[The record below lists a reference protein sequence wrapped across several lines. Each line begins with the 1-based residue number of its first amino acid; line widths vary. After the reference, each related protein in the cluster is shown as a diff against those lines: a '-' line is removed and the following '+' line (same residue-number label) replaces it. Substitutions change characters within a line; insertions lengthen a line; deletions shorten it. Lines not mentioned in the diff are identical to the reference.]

1 MNMLNRRHFLK
12 RLAAGS
18 ALFSLE
24 PATMLSNIDG
34 YNTPVTPNRASAI
47 WKDSYQ
53 LPVWKDAD
61 VIVVGATCAGVAA
74 AIAAAK
80 KGVRVFVISSFPYPG
95 EDICGSFMY
104 WPEKRDSSSSLF
116 HQLFPGRVAPY
127 PLHVKS
133 VLENE
138 MIRHQVEFLYNSFV
152 THLVVNEQQQ
162 PAGVCIANRSGNQL
176 IRGKVIIDATHH
188 ASVARLAG
196 VPFHPFKPG
205 IHRFVFTVVGNKRKQ
220 HPSILDTEE
229 IYPAFNVDNRSLKAL
244 KYTVE
249 LPLQD
254 ESYHALMEAEQMIRD
269 MTWDVDQGDS
279 ADIPYY
285 VPSSYMKSNR
295 PFEPDEVSNLYVLG
309 PCSAFPR
316 EDILEKMEPA
326 TIMEQGEAVGIKAAE
341 EAFRQQ
347 TSANLYVKPLDKDGV
362 RFGRIAQANPFRP
375 VTPYALAH
383 FDGGGIPVLGEYDVV
398 VVGGGTA
405 GAPAAI
411 SAARNGSKV
420 LLLEYLHGLG
430 GISTFGFIGRYT
442 VGYRKGF
449 TAEIDQAM
457 QTIAPSD
464 HPRHIKKDSSEWPVD
479 WKAEW
484 YRKELRKAK
493 GDIWFQTIV
502 NGTLMNGSQIEGIL
516 VNTPLGE
523 GIIRCRCV
531 VDSTGSADVAIA
543 AGAGYEYTGKNSLA
557 VQGAGLAKFSPEDHY
572 NNTDWTFVD
581 DTDIVDVTRLFIQ
594 AKIKNQGNYD
604 IGKLPQTRERRR
616 IIADYNVSVFDMMN
630 KRTYHDTVSYHKSN
644 FDTHGYTEDIFF
656 TIKPPAHSGVTY
668 DVKLPLRSLL
678 PKGLS
683 GILVTGLGCGVHR
696 DAMPV
701 VRMQPDLQN
710 QGFAAGLVASEAV
723 KKGVPVRDI
732 DMKRIQKLLVEK
744 GNLPIE
750 VLDETDMDPVTKQEL
765 QNAIK
770 ALPDMYKGLEKVL
783 TYPQKAVPLLKRAY
797 KSVPEISGLYYAN
810 VLCML
815 GEPTGWETILDKVKR
830 YDEWDTGWNYRGMHQ
845 FGFSLSELDNYI
857 MALGYSKR
865 KEVLPELIRFAKL
878 LDTESEF
885 SHIRAISVAFET
897 IRSGKFAEV
906 LYRLLVQPGMTGYH
920 ITNQYEATQKIMLNI
935 IDRVYV
941 LEDVM
946 RNNALKELFLAK
958 SLYLC
963 GDHEGLGKQILQN
976 YAGGQEGHYARFAWE
991 SLNND

>member
-1 MNMLNRRHFLK
+1 MLNRRNFL
-12 RLAAGS
+12 RTLAAGS
-18 ALFSLE
+18 TLLSIDQMAAF
-24 PATMLSNIDG
+24 SNI
-34 YNTPVTPNRASAI
+34 NTKNNIYSGVSGSNI
-47 WKDSYQ
+47 WQDPYQ
-53 LPVWKDAD
+53 LPVWKDVD
-61 VIVVGATCAGVAA
+61 VIVVGATCGGVAA
-74 AIAAAK
+74 AVATAK
-80 KGVRVFVISSFPYPG
+80 KGARVFVISSFPYPG

-116 HQLFPGRVAPY
+116 NQLFPGRVAPY

-138 MIRHQVEFLYNSFV
+138 MIRHQVEFLYSSFV
-152 THLVVNEQQQ
+152 THLVVDEHEQ
-162 PAGVCIANRSGNQL
+162 PAGICIANRSGSQL

-188 ASVARLAG
+188 AIVARLAG
-196 VPFHPFKPG
+196 VPFHPFEPG
-205 IHRFVFTVVGNKRKQ
+205 INRFVFTVIGNGMKQ
-220 HPSILDTEE
+220 HPAILDAKE

-244 KYTVE
+244 KYSIE
-249 LPLQD
+249 LPLQN
-254 ESYHALMEAEQMIRD
+254 ESYHALMETEQIIRD
-269 MTWDVDQGDS
+269 ITWDVDQGDS
-279 ADIPYY
+279 SDIPYY
-285 VPSSYMKSNR
+285 IPSSYMKSSR
-295 PFEPDEVSNLYVLG
+295 PFEPDNVSNLYVLG
-309 PCSAFPR
+309 PCSSLPR
-316 EDILEKMEPA
+316 EEVINKMEPA
-326 TIMEQGEAVGIKAAE
+326 TIMELGEMIGTKAAGEAL
-341 EAFRQQ
+341 RQQ
-347 TSANLYVKPLDKDGV
+347 TVTNLYVKPLEKEGGQS
-362 RFGRIAQANPFRP
+362 GRITHANPFRP
-375 VTPYALAH
+375 ITPFALAP

-398 VVGGGTA
+398 VAGGGTA

-430 GISTFGFIGRYT
+430 GISTFGYIGRYT
-442 VGYRKGF
+442 VGYREGF
-449 TAEIDQAM
+449 TAEVDQAM

-484 YRKELRKAK
+484 YRKEIRKAK
-493 GDIWFQTIV
+493 GDIWFQSIV
-502 NGTLMNGSQIEGIL
+502 TGVLMNGNQIEGVV

-581 DTDIVDVTRLFIQ
+581 DTDVVDVTRLFIQ
-594 AKIKNQGNYD
+594 TKIKNQGNYD

-616 IIADYNVSVFDMMN
+616 IIADYNVSVFDMIN
-630 KRTYHDTVSYHKSN
+630 KRTYQDTISYHKSN

-656 TIKPPAHSGVTY
+656 TIKPPAHSRVTY

-710 QGFAAGLVASEAV
+710 QGYAAGLIASETV
-723 KKGVPVRDI
+723 KQNVGLRDMDIKDIQKQLIEKGSLPAEVLSETDIVPVAKKD
-732 DMKRIQKLLVEK
+732 
-744 GNLPIE
+744 
-750 VLDETDMDPVTKQEL
+750 L
-765 QNAIK
+765 QDAIK
-770 ALPDMYKGLEKVL
+770 QLPDVYNGLEKIL
-783 TYPQKAVPLLKRAY
+783 AYPKDAIPLLAKAY
-797 KSVPEISGLYYAN
+797 KNVPVASKLYYAN

-815 GEPTGWETILDKVKR
+815 GEPTGWETILDKVKT
-830 YDEWDTGWNYRGMHQ
+830 YDQWDTGWNYRGMHQ

-857 MALGYSKR
+857 MALGNSKR
-865 KEVLPELIRFAKL
+865 KEVLPELIRLAKL

-885 SHIRAISVAFET
+885 SHVRAISVAFET
-897 IRSGKFAEV
+897 IRSGSPADV
-906 LYRLLVQPGMTGYH
+906 LYRLLMQPGMTGH
-920 ITNQYEATQKIMLNI
+920 QIANQCEATQKITLNI

-941 LEDVM
+941 LEDTM

-963 GDHEGLGKQILQN
+963 GDHNEFGKQILQH
-976 YAGGQEGHYARFAWE
+976 YANGQEGHYARFAWE